1 MTTADVVDSPTP
13 FAPPCVV
20 IPHEQLTPEMIAPKA
35 VDLIKRAKRSE
46 FCSAF
51 DAESRIT
58 FGPTSYTKSVQ
69 RKKKMMQNKRVSS
82 QYIMSSMMEKSEAFI

>member
-35 VDLIKRAKRSE
+35 VDLISRAKRSD

-69 RKKKMMQNKRVSS
+69 RRRRCKRRENVCQVSTAL
-82 QYIMSSMMEKSEAFI
+82 KA